1 MMMIMMIMIMM
12 MIVMVVAGVDPGHWL
27 CLLLQLWL
35 LVLLRAGHQLPHTG
49 GCQKIMY
56 V

>member
-1 MMMIMMIMIMM
+1 MMMMTMMMMMIMMMLM
-12 MIVMVVAGVDPGHWL
+12 VAGVDPGHGL

-49 GCQKIMY
+49 GC
-56 V
+56 